1 MEEVNIEYEHRTT
14 PEEDIEIETKF
25 NGNYEDW
32 LKSKTNV
39 EICGAQVPPEYHQ
52 IIDYISINWSTV
64 EG

>member
-14 PEEDIEIETKF
+14 PEEDIEIKTKF

-39 EICGAQVPPEYHQ
+39 EIWGAQVPPEYHQ
-52 IIDYISINWSTV
+52 IIDYININWSTV